1 MLTLADACQTGLFSR
16 ELHSNSK
23 KDWNTF
29 YLSLD
34 SLRFPSRVKV
44 RPKAFNFS
52 ITFSISRV
60 SEQGASSYIIP
71 FECDALPGYAG

>member
-1 MLTLADACQTGLFSR
+1 MLTLADACQTDLFSR

-34 SLRFPSRVKV
+34 SVRLPSRVKV
-44 RPKAFNFS
+44 RPKPFNFS
-52 ITFSISRV
+52 TSRV

-71 FECDALPGYAG
+71 FECDALPGSAG